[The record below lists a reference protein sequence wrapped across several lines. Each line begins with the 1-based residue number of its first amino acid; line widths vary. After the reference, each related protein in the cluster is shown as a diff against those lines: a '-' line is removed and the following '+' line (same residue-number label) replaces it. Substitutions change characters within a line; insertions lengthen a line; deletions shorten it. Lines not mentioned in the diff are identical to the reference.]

1 MTGRQIPFFPYPKVF
16 LENEERFVD
25 IFRDVGRRGAFILQR
40 DLEEFE
46 AQIAAYT
53 GAAHAVGVANA
64 TDGLQLALLAGGL
77 ASGDEV
83 IICSHTMIATAAAVH
98 FAGGVP
104 VPVETGP
111 DHLIDVES
119 VEAAITERTRAI
131 MPTQLNGR
139 TANMD
144 RLIDIA
150 DRHDLDIYED
160 AAQALGSKYHGR
172 CAGTFGVA
180 SSISFY
186 PAKTLGCF
194 GDGGVVLT
202 NDDDVWTRLLLLRDH
217 GQGDD
222 GEVTLWGV
230 NSRLDNLQAAVLR
243 FKLESYDACVAYR
256 RWLASLYERRLA
268 GCPELVLPPGPDADD
283 EHLDVY
289 QNYEIEAEDRDGLRA
304 FLRDH
309 GVGTLVQWGGKA
321 VHQFRAL
328 GFSQTLPKT
337 ESMFTRML
345 LLPMHPY
352 LVSED
357 VGYVCETILRFYARR
372 GS

>member
-1 MTGRQIPFFPYPKVF
+1 M
-16 LENEERFVD
+16 
-25 IFRDVGRRGAFILQR
+25 QR

-46 AQIAAYT
+46 AQIAEYT

-64 TDGLQLALLAGGL
+64 TDGLQLALLAGGI

-111 DHLIDVES
+111 DHLIDLES
-119 VEAAITERTRAI
+119 VEAAITQKTRAI
-131 MPTQLNGR
+131 LPAQLNGR

-150 DRHDLDIYED
+150 HRHDLDIYED
-160 AAQALGSKYHGR
+160 AAQALGSKYRGR

-202 NDDDVWTRLLLLRDH
+202 NDDDVWARLMLLRDH
-217 GQGDD
+217 GKGDD
-222 GEVTLWGV
+222 AVVKLRGV
-230 NSRLDNLQAAVLR
+230 NSRLDNLQAAILN
-243 FKLESYDACVAYR
+243 SS
-256 RWLASLYERRLA
+256 WSHTMLASRGGVSWHRPISDSWLGAPSLFY
-268 GCPELVLPPGPDADD
+268 LP
-283 EHLDVY
+283 V
-289 QNYEIEAEDRDGLRA
+289 
-304 FLRDH
+304 
-309 GVGTLVQWGGKA
+309 
-321 VHQFRAL
+321 
-328 GFSQTLPKT
+328 
-337 ESMFTRML
+337 RML
-345 LLPMHPY
+345 TTNTLM
-352 LVSED
+352 STRTMRSKRKT
-357 VGYVCETILRFYARR
+357 GTA
-372 GS
+372 